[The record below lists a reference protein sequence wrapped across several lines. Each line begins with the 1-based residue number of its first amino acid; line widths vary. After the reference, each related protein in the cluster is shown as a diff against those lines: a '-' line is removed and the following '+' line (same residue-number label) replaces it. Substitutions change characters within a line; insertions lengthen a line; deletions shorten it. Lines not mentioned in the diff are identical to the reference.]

1 MARRLLPQ
9 RSLTV
14 FPQPAGAS
22 GTATASRK
30 SCSFWDPQA
39 LDDTG
44 TSGQSLSP
52 RQAVA
57 GQPTKTS
64 HSWMTAFLQNK
75 CVTFFF
81 FFSVCYFFHGLG
93 SSGAEGWMPR
103 EPSIS
108 PCLLPKST
116 DGATE
121 PGATSPDVCCSIL
134 RFLVLSVSQKLSI
147 GRRKGK
153 AGVGEDEAQAT
164 VAHSFQLGGNSH
176 PSMKRS
182 TALQPQTE

>member
-9 RSLTV
+9 RPLTV

-64 HSWMTAFLQNK
+64 HSWMTAFLQNQ

-81 FFSVCYFFHGLG
+81 FFSVLLFPWSWLFRRRGL
-93 SSGAEGWMPR
+93 
-103 EPSIS
+103 
-108 PCLLPKST
+108 
-116 DGATE
+116 
-121 PGATSPDVCCSIL
+121 DVTLAIH
-134 RFLVLSVSQKLSI
+134 FSVSAAKVHRWCNRAWGYEPRYLLLYFKIPSSVCFPEVVNWSEERESGG
-147 GRRKGK
+147 GRR
-153 AGVGEDEAQAT
+153 
-164 VAHSFQLGGNSH
+164 
-176 PSMKRS
+176 
-182 TALQPQTE
+182 